1 MSHKRNKFESE
12 IHLGFLV
19 IILALVFISFMS
31 NLIIYRS
38 RDARRESLISN
49 MQSASVA
56 IGRVLPKV
64 AKPHL
69 SAQHKTEFL
78 RTYGLNDI
86 HIFNTQ
92 SEDKSLGSPR
102 NWLES
107 KSRQLP
113 PEISDLA
120 GELLKSGSS
129 ILKQGSDDDYFFICP
144 IVGNRHNL
152 LILSTKD
159 SELAYL
165 DDSQRTV
172 VTIGVI
178 VIAVLVVFYLLLSR
192 VIFAPFRRLKQEAR
206 QAGRSIDNSNDDVYA
221 VVEEYRKVIGELKEK
236 ERQLLRFNEGIRQK
250 ADSLEQFNKYLLQSI
265 RSGIITVDLDGNV
278 VTVNGAAS
286 DILGVGIEEC
296 LGKSYRTLLPEDS
309 ILTNTLNQS
318 LDNIHGSEYKE
329 TNVTTCDGRY
339 LTLGMSTSI
348 ISGGNSQPLGVSMLL
363 NDLSEITQLRSELE
377 AKERMAVL
385 GEMTGGL
392 AHQLRNSIGAISG
405 YLTLLKRRLGKKGID
420 EDSVS
425 ALIAEVTEAQ
435 NLVERFLQFSR
446 PLQAYSTPESV
457 VGLIDEIVKSFK
469 ARDDFDNIQ
478 FRVVVQ
484 DNQLTANLDA
494 LLFKQA
500 ITNLIE
506 NAVLAYD
513 STDGEVLIEI
523 ESSDMEMTIC
533 ISDKGCG
540 ISAEDIDKIFT
551 PFFSSRAAGT
561 GLGLPLTRKIIDLH
575 NGHLSVSSKQGEGTV
590 FTVSLPLAQ
599 SVKDHSQQSIEQTH
613 AIT

>member
-1 MSHKRNKFESE
+1 MSRKRNRFESE